1 MYCLVIPI
9 SICQLSLLNFW
20 DVWKSEP
27 CEAYTWHML
36 IVFFN
41 VMAWSDSK
49 VDKRSWNE
57 KLGKCDFPLAFILL
71 LNFHGSTE
79 HTSHLSHT
87 SLPEPSNIISLVR
100 DFTSWIIWGSTE
112 EESSAFFSH
121 STELALVL
129 LRHGQFDAVQV
140 SFYSQW
146 SFSIMQ

>member
-1 MYCLVIPI
+1 
-9 SICQLSLLNFW
+9 
-20 DVWKSEP
+20 
-27 CEAYTWHML
+27 ML

-41 VMAWSDSK
+41 VMAWTDSK

-71 LNFHGSTE
+71 LNFHGSAE
-79 HTSHLSHT
+79 GT
-87 SLPEPSNIISLVR
+87 SLPDPGNIITLVR

-112 EESSAFFSH
+112 EESSTFFSH

-140 SFYSQW
+140 SFYSR
-146 SFSIMQ
+146 